1 MRCFCAEF
9 RIAATAALPPV
20 MRCVIS
26 QYFTAF
32 TCSVY
37 AGGRNTAC
45 FSPKV
50 SAIKAVGMYDCNRF
64 SENFGKVFTNPFSES
79 VSVSVHRRTANGT
92 GLIMPVGVLLY
103 IGASRRMRMC
113 AVRAFREAGSVR
125 CAIVVD
131 PFRVTR
137 TYVVSAGAGRCRLAA
152 GKTIAAVLT
161 QLVRRKAV
169 VAGLTKMFAP
179 ARGARANVRVCTIL
193 LYTCFIA
200 AAGTAAADVT

>member
-1 MRCFCAEF
+1 MP
-9 RIAATAALPPV
+9 I
-20 MRCVIS
+20 VI
-26 QYFTAF
+26 
-32 TCSVY
+32 
-37 AGGRNTAC
+37 
-45 FSPKV
+45 
-50 SAIKAVGMYDCNRF
+50 
-64 SENFGKVFTNPFSES
+64 
-79 VSVSVHRRTANGT
+79 
-92 GLIMPVGVLLY
+92 LLY

-152 GKTIAAVLT
+152 GKALAAVLT
-161 QLVRRKAV
+161 QLAGRKALI
-169 VAGLTKMFAP
+169 ARFAEMLAP
-179 ARGARANVRVCTIL
+179 ARGARTNVRVCTIL